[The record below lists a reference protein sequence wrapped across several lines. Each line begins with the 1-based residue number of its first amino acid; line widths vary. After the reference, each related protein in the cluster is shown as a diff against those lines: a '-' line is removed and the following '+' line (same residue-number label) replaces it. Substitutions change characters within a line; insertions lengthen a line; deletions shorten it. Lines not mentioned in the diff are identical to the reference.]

1 MSRPFHI
8 LKHEHR
14 VIERVL
20 RALDGVCIRL
30 ERGND
35 VPASALLGIVDFVT
49 TFADRYHHR
58 KEEAHL
64 FPALERRG
72 ITREGGPLGVMEY
85 EHQIEREL
93 IADLD
98 QAIDLYREG
107 DAEAAQR
114 FGDAARAYVSLLVGH
129 IEKEDSILFRIGDE
143 VLDDEEKAA
152 LVVSFKQTDAALGS
166 RTLQDYEGIASELEN
181 KWAV

>member
-14 VIERVL
+14 IIERVL
-20 RALDGVCIRL
+20 RALDGVCMRL
-30 ERGND
+30 EGGNR
-35 VPASALLGIVDFVT
+35 VPAAALLGIIEFIT
-49 TFADRYHHR
+49 TFADRYHHG
-58 KEEAHL
+58 KEETLL

-85 EHQIEREL
+85 EHQVEREL
-93 IADLD
+93 IADLE
-98 QAIDLYREG
+98 QAIDLYTEG
-107 DAEAAQR
+107 DVDATQR
-114 FGDAARAYVSLLVGH
+114 FIDAARTYLRLLVGH

-143 VLDDEEKAA
+143 VLNDEEKAA
-152 LVVSFKQTDAALGS
+152 LAASFKQTDAVLGGRS
-166 RTLQDYEGIASELEN
+166 LQDYERLASEFEE